1 MRLEELLRQI
11 CPNNNYNII
20 LDNRHFYD
28 WKKPYL
34 SYIKGEGWSLKYLN
48 IFERIFRCLFNFYP
62 QTHFCHIAEHI
73 SEETCLN
80 NRFLQRMH
88 TCWEKAYPDITC
100 PFSYVPPMAVFFSD
114 FDEPDESSS
123 SLPHDIPLAT
133 QEIIIDLIDKGHTT
147 PEIIEKLKNTQIIN
161 LTSLKN
167 WIDLIGLIIDLNNQF
182 YEEQSIIAM
191 LEESYSKETL
201 QTLLNLIKQQKS
213 A

>member
-1 MRLEELLRQI
+1 MAF
-11 CPNNNYNII
+11 
-20 LDNRHFYD
+20 FY
-28 WKKPYL
+28 
-34 SYIKGEGWSLKYLN
+34 
-48 IFERIFRCLFNFYP
+48 
-62 QTHFCHIAEHI
+62 
-73 SEETCLN
+73 
-80 NRFLQRMH
+80 
-88 TCWEKAYPDITC
+88 
-100 PFSYVPPMAVFFSD
+100 SD

-133 QEIIIDLIDKGHTT
+133 KEIIIDLIDKGHTT